1 MSLKAGGRKLCMVSA
16 TGHPLS
22 MVSRLLLPCDSLCG
36 NQHGQHSHQEHQEC
50 RKQKVCHLISTQT
63 PEGVSDMSG
72 PEEKMGSKGLK
83 DRWMVQ
89 AICRGPLQLWTL
101 IAAFTGFCFTSLV
114 VLGFSQ

>member
-1 MSLKAGGRKLCMVSA
+1 
-16 TGHPLS
+16 
-22 MVSRLLLPCDSLCG
+22 
-36 NQHGQHSHQEHQEC
+36 
-50 RKQKVCHLISTQT
+50 
-63 PEGVSDMSG
+63 MSG